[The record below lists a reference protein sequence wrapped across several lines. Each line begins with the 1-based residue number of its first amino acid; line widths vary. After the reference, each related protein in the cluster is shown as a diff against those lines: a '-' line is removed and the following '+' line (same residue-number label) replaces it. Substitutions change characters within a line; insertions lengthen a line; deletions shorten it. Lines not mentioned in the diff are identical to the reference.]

1 MTPPTINEAEAHRF
15 FSAHCFN
22 RAWDLIRRAERT
34 DVECEQMLGLSQASL
49 WHWTQRADCTPKN
62 LSIGHWQLARVY
74 ALLGQGDNAMR
85 SARTCL
91 QHSEST
97 SPFFIAYAHEAL
109 ARAAMVSGDD
119 AATSRHLT
127 AARHFSAQV
136 TSDKERVLLEAD
148 LQSLE
153 NR

>member
-1 MTPPTINEAEAHRF
+1 MTSPTIDEVEAHRF

-34 DVECEQMLGLSQASL
+34 DIECEQMLGLSQASL
-49 WHWTQRADCTPKN
+49 WHWTQRPDCTPKN

-74 ALLGQGDNAMR
+74 ALLGQAENAMR
-85 SARTCL
+85 SARACL
-91 QHSEST
+91 QHSEIT

-119 AATSRHLT
+119 ASRLRHLT
-127 AARHFSAQV
+127 AARHFAAQV
-136 TSDKERVLLEAD
+136 ASDKDRALLEAD

-153 NR
+153 SR

>member
-1 MTPPTINEAEAHRF
+1 MTSPAINEVEAHRF

-34 DVECEQMLGLSQASL
+34 DLECEQMLGLSQASL
-49 WHWTQRADCTPKN
+49 WHWTQRLDCTPRN

-74 ALLGQGDNAMR
+74 ALLGQAENAMR
-85 SARTCL
+85 SATSCL
-91 QHSEST
+91 QHSEGT

-109 ARAAMVSGDD
+109 ARAAMVAGDN

-127 AARHFSAQV
+127 AARHYSTQV
-136 TSDKERVLLEAD
+136 ASDKDRALLEAD

-153 NR
+153 SS